1 MMDMIRH
8 VYYAKDR
15 VRRQVQ
21 NFRKIFF
28 QNSPMKPTII
38 RYRVLD
44 PVARD
49 KYWWLVNDEIG
60 RCIEVEGQ
68 APWHG
73 RLLGDELVR
82 PCTFPDIFRMID

>member
-1 MMDMIRH
+1 MDMIRH
-8 VYYAKDR
+8 GYYAKDR

-21 NFRKIFF
+21 NFRKIYF

-44 PVARD
+44 LVARD
-49 KYWWLVNDEIG
+49 KYWWLVNDEIW
-60 RCIEVEGQ
+60 RCIEREGQ

-73 RLLGDELVR
+73 RLLGDEWVYTSLYVS
-82 PCTFPDIFRMID
+82 